1 MKIITIITLAI
12 IISLVPCI
20 NTYGEI
26 TDKAIETAE
35 PQDEIV
41 AVSRGAVSVD
51 INEPIW
57 ESEAAV
63 LDKYYV
69 PWADKW
75 ITLDEFKLICITTA
89 CEGGCRWEYKERLTL
104 IAKAIINRYASGD
117 FGETIRDVIYSD
129 GQFNVTEW
137 YGFPGAYADRV
148 TDAVEVA
155 CFEAIASD
163 FVPHDMYYFNSVGYF
178 SWAVGYWDDG
188 VMYFSRRREINEV

>member
-12 IISLVPCI
+12 VISLVPCVK
-20 NTYGEI
+20 TYGEI
-26 TDKAIETAE
+26 TEKAVEVSEPTENETNKIPNGYVEMPLDEVWVSE
-35 PQDEIV
+35 PC
-41 AVSRGAVSVD
+41 A
-51 INEPIW
+51 
-57 ESEAAV
+57 

-117 FGETIRDVIYSD
+117 FGETIRDVIYSA

-188 VMYFSRRREINEV
+188 AMYFSRGAARQK